1 MSKES
6 WERVCKVGSKAGKGK
21 LLCRKREI
29 YRGWWE
35 QRLKLGEG
43 WQRDKAAEQGWVVGG
58 LCMAEKKLAGR
69 VEMLSLLCA
78 LPCDSLHCAPC

>member
-21 LLCRKREI
+21 LLCGKREI

-43 WQRDKAAEQGWVVGG
+43 WQRDKAAELSYIEIFCSGAFYLQNPPIWV
-58 LCMAEKKLAGR
+58 
-69 VEMLSLLCA
+69 LS
-78 LPCDSLHCAPC
+78 DIYIDIYTD